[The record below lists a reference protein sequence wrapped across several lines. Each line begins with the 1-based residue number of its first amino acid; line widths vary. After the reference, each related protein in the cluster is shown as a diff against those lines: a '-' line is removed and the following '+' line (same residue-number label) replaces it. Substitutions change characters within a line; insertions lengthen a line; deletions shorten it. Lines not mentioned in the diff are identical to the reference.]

1 MLGQH
6 RRTNCCNI
14 NSLDGRRQPPKT
26 CGRRIFRA
34 GVPASQPPAYLL
46 AACNPARIACDAL
59 SIIAAENSMDI
70 RCKRL
75 AQVTALALCCS
86 IGFRL
91 DAKPIA
97 FADGTTVMGEYG
109 AGTMTELQ
117 AFYAPSFRYSIG
129 GGHLS
134 LNSSES
140 DDTRDITYARLN
152 YLPKR
157 WNMEAAQANVFVW
170 GSVGRAHIGET
181 GDNAL
186 AWNVGGQLDY
196 ETRKLYASLRSDLH
210 EASAYSHRIDTLQLG
225 IAPYEHDYATL
236 AVWFVVQARRYTGG
250 LYDGTEGAA
259 LVRLFKRNAWIE
271 AGVTQDGHL
280 QAMLMFNF

>member
-1 MLGQH
+1 MEI
-6 RRTNCCNI
+6 RFKRVA
-14 NSLDGRRQPPKT
+14 
-26 CGRRIFRA
+26 RA
-34 GVPASQPPAYLL
+34 A
-46 AACNPARIACDAL
+46 
-59 SIIAAENSMDI
+59 
-70 RCKRL
+70 
-75 AQVTALALCCS
+75 TLALCCS
-86 IGFRL
+86 FYFQA

-109 AGTMTELQ
+109 AGTMTEIQ
-117 AFYAPSFRYSIG
+117 AFYAPSFRYSMG

-134 LNSSES
+134 LNSALD

-170 GSVGRAHIGET
+170 GSLGRAHIGET
-181 GDNAL
+181 GDNQF

-196 ETRKLYASLRSDLH
+196 ETRRVYASLRSDLH

-236 AVWFVVQARRYTGG
+236 AVWFVVQARQYTGG
-250 LYDGTEGAA
+250 LYDGTEYAA
-259 LVRLFKRNAWIE
+259 LVRLFKSNAWIE
-271 AGVTQDGHL
+271 GGVTQDGHL